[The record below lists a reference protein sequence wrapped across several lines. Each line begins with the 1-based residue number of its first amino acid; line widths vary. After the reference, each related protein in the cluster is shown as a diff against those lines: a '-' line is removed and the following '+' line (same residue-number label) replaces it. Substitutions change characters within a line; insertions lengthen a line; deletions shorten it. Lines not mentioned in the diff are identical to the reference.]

1 MSRFLA
7 RLSVIAILVTGT
19 TTLFVMDRFFTRAA
33 KAGAVACGGGKG
45 RPAAVTARRPMASF
59 TIARGPRTGRSP
71 LPPVAL
77 VTRRP
82 LFLCSRGG
90 GAGDGSGDREEDT
103 PVIQPFKINAF
114 NTPDVRPGYVCVI
127 VSWDGESF
135 LCSHQKLIFP
145 LLSLPHKETTRT
157 RRSAFRNNTSFGS
170 SLLPPPLPPP
180 RPLRR
185 RRRRPFPEGEETILT
200 VKRRKKPKRKENP
213 RSSTRRRWGSS
224 TKKPRTRQSIC
235 GRTQKRQRAR
245 PKRPSSMPRPLLKRR
260 SKRS

>member
-59 TIARGPRTGRSP
+59 TIARGPRTGRNP

-90 GAGDGSGDREEDT
+90 GAGDGRGDREEDT

-114 NTPDVRPGYVCVI
+114 NTPDVRPRYVCLI
-127 VSWDGESF
+127 VSWDGE
-135 LCSHQKLIFP
+135 FP
-145 LLSLPHKETTRT
+145 L
-157 RRSAFRNNTSFGS
+157 
-170 SLLPPPLPPP
+170 
-180 RPLRR
+180 
-185 RRRRPFPEGEETILT
+185 
-200 VKRRKKPKRKENP
+200 
-213 RSSTRRRWGSS
+213 
-224 TKKPRTRQSIC
+224 
-235 GRTQKRQRAR
+235 
-245 PKRPSSMPRPLLKRR
+245 
-260 SKRS
+260 